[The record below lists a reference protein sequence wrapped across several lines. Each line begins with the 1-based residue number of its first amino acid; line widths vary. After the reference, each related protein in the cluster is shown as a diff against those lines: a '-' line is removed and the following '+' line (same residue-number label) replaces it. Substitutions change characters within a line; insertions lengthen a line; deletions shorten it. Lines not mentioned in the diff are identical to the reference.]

1 MVRHWHLAEAESEL
15 SSLRSRAIYARRLVL
30 RKVATDAFVYVM
42 SKGALGGVP
51 IQNGESVPATLDK
64 M

>member
-1 MVRHWHLAEAESEL
+1 LAEAESEL

-51 IQNGESVPATLDK
+51 IRNGKSVPAT
-64 M
+64 